1 VAAPAGV
8 ATRRRLAGVVHP
20 LVLAGGAAA
29 AFAVVALV
37 DPNQPG
43 HYPVCPFLLV
53 TGHFC
58 PGCGSLRAMHAL
70 SRGDLPAALGLNVL
84 TVLALPL
91 LAYWWLRWL
100 GRSVTGAPRPAPR
113 HPALVWGLLA
123 LVAVF
128 WLVRNLPVGSA
139 LAP

>member
-1 VAAPAGV
+1 VPAPAGA
-8 ATRRRLAGVVHP
+8 ATRRRLEGVVHP
-20 LVLAGGAAA
+20 LVVAAGAAA
-29 AFAVVALV
+29 AFATVALV
-37 DPNQPG
+37 NPNEPG

-100 GRSVTGAPRPAPR
+100 ARTVTGAPRPAPR

-123 LVAVF
+123 LVVAF